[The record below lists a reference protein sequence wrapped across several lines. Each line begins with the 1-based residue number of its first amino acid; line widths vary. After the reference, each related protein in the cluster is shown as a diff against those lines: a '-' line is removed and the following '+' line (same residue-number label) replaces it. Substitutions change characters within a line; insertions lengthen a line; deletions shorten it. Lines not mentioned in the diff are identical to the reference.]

1 VDGLGSFGNARH
13 WVKLLS
19 NVLMKLRVEWDGLV
33 TQAITATEIG
43 NKTHVVVEVLEHVLQ
58 LGWACALDLPAIMA
72 MPLARRT
79 AEPDMQT
86 RGRIS
91 QQGGNEHTQTPP
103 SYPQSKTSVGRRYRA
118 AVRALCC
125 EIEMDAYWQLSCFS
139 K

>member
-1 VDGLGSFGNARH
+1 VTFKTGTSAAPSLPVSSVLVLSRHSSPARGIYYFHHGASICFCARQWSPPARTSAIDEGVDGLGSFGNARH

-72 MPLARRT
+72 MPLVH
-79 AEPDMQT
+79 Q
-86 RGRIS
+86 I
-91 QQGGNEHTQTPP
+91 
-103 SYPQSKTSVGRRYRA
+103 
-118 AVRALCC
+118 
-125 EIEMDAYWQLSCFS
+125 
-139 K
+139 